1 MQSIEYLQAV
11 LVLQSVTSQAF
22 FFLLNQL
29 TLELGVER
37 DSLGDGLG
45 DSREMRVGCPIDQ
58 SRLLKHMLKATYLV
72 AVLHCSVMVVV
83 PQAGAGAGTGGLGN
97 W

>member
-1 MQSIEYLQAV
+1 M
-11 LVLQSVTSQAF
+11 
-22 FFLLNQL
+22 
-29 TLELGVER
+29 

-45 DSREMRVGCPIDQ
+45 DSREMGVGCSIDQ
-58 SRLLKHMLKATYLV
+58 SRLFEYMSKATYLV

>member
-1 MQSIEYLQAV
+1 MIEYLQAV

-45 DSREMRVGCPIDQ
+45 DSREMGVGCSIDQ
-58 SRLLKHMLKATYLV
+58 SRLFEHMSKATYLV

-83 PQAGAGAGTGGLGN
+83 PQAGAGAGAGGLGN